1 VAKSSWIRS
10 FLRVVVL
17 AARWLA
23 LAIAVLVWLIVV
35 PIIDL
40 VSAVVAWV
48 SRRVKAAR
56 RRFS

>member
-1 VAKSSWIRS
+1 
-10 FLRVVVL
+10 L

-23 LAIAVLVWLIVV
+23 LAIAVVVWLIVV

-40 VSAVVAWV
+40 VSAIVAWV